1 MKNRNFQVDWPVFGI
16 SGGLLLIFVIV
27 AAISMDAVT
36 AFVNSSFAL
45 SIKYFGA
52 FWQVL
57 LLATFFI
64 AIFLAFSKYGKV
76 KLGKLDR
83 PEFTTFKWLAMTMTT
98 LLAGGGVFW
107 AAAEPIYHFT
117 SLPPL
122 FTGIESGTQ
131 QAVNPALAQSFMHWG
146 FLAWAILGTLSTI
159 VIMYGHY
166 HKGMPLKPRTL
177 LYPIF
182 GEKIMTKSWLGTAVD
197 SFSILAVVAGTIGPI
212 GFLGLQASY
221 GLQEIMGIPDTF
233 TTQLYIIMSVVA
245 VSAISAATGLH
256 KGIEFLS
263 NFNVILAIVLM
274 AFILFLGPGEFI
286 VNAFISSF
294 GTYLQEFMPMSTFRG
309 DSTWLGGWTIFFW
322 GWFLGYGPMMAI
334 FISCISRGRT
344 IKEIIMAV
352 AIIAPIVTCFWFT
365 VLGGTGISFEL
376 QNPGLIAG
384 PLSEAGLPAA
394 MISITKYLPLSSIIG
409 PAFLILTILF
419 VITTSDSM
427 AYTISAAVTGNNNP
441 TVGLR
446 MFWALMM
453 GVVAAILLSIGN
465 GGIDALQSF
474 IVVTAVPVSLI
485 LAPMCWV
492 APKVAGQLAQ
502 EQGIVE
508 KKATEE
514 NEFYEKVNA

>member
-1 MKNRNFQVDWPVFGI
+1 
-16 SGGLLLIFVIV
+16 
-27 AAISMDAVT
+27 
-36 AFVNSSFAL
+36 
-45 SIKYFGA
+45 
-52 FWQVL
+52 
-57 LLATFFI
+57 
-64 AIFLAFSKYGKV
+64 
-76 KLGKLDR
+76 
-83 PEFTTFKWLAMTMTT
+83 
-98 LLAGGGVFW
+98 
-107 AAAEPIYHFT
+107 
-117 SLPPL
+117 
-122 FTGIESGTQ
+122 
-131 QAVNPALAQSFMHWG
+131 
-146 FLAWAILGTLSTI
+146 
-159 VIMYGHY
+159 
-166 HKGMPLKPRTL
+166 
-177 LYPIF
+177 
-182 GEKIMTKSWLGTAVD
+182 
-197 SFSILAVVAGTIGPI
+197 
-212 GFLGLQASY
+212 
-221 GLQEIMGIPDTF
+221 
-233 TTQLYIIMSVVA
+233 
-245 VSAISAATGLH
+245 
-256 KGIEFLS
+256 
-263 NFNVILAIVLM
+263 
-274 AFILFLGPGEFI
+274 
-286 VNAFISSF
+286 
-294 GTYLQEFMPMSTFRG
+294 
-309 DSTWLGGWTIFFW
+309 
-322 GWFLGYGPMMAI
+322 
-334 FISCISRGRT
+334 
-344 IKEIIMAV
+344 MAV